1 MRAIAEAD
9 EQVEEVNPYLCFRKS
24 AGRIRRELRVDGRFY
39 VEEVEG
45 APSGKRPS
53 SPHIHDLFSDT
64 YYALQADFFVS
75 ALGDRLLSAL
85 TEKTGALHFIDLFCG
100 GGGLSLG
107 VHRAAEFLGLKA
119 RLLCA
124 VDIDEVALRLVK
136 RVFSPLITRCRSVE
150 DLMRYDVDRS
160 GALDDFISA
169 PTMLDAQIA
178 QFKGKVDLLTAGPPC
193 QGHSNLNNKTRGF
206 DNRNLLYF
214 TVPAFAVAL
223 DIPDIVIENVRSIEV
238 AEENVVEITT
248 RILERHGYKV
258 KKRVLN
264 AADFGTAQSRHRHF
278 LVASKR
284 REPNLEKACD
294 LLKVNPLSFN
304 DACRDMEPLSPELSM
319 LEESGELSPENK
331 ERIDY
336 LHDHDVDNLPNS
348 NRPECHRVEHS
359 YPAVYG
365 RIRGESPMTTITTG
379 FSSPGRGRFV
389 HPSERRTI
397 NIREAG
403 RVQGFPDGYWR
414 AAIELN
420 LKRAHY
426 HKIIGDAV
434 PSFIAYPLLLSL
446 FLTTYRRHRTVRGL
460 SCPW

>member
-1 MRAIAEAD
+1 MHAIAEAD
-9 EQVEEVNPYLCFRKS
+9 EQVEEINPSLCFRKS
-24 AGRIRRELRVDGRFY
+24 AGRLRRELKVGERLY
-39 VEEVEG
+39 VEEVEE
-45 APSGKRPS
+45 APLVRQPS
-53 SPHIHDLFSDT
+53 LPRTLDLFPETIDNS
-64 YYALQADFFVS
+64 LRADFFVS
-75 ALGDRLLSAL
+75 ALGDRPLKAL
-85 TEKTGALHFIDLFCG
+85 TEKTGTLHFIDLFCG

-107 VHRAAEFLGLKA
+107 IRRAAEFLGFKA

-124 VDIDEVALRLVK
+124 VDTDEVALRLVK
-136 RVFSPLITRCRSVE
+136 KAFSPLITRSRPVE
-150 DLMRYDVDRS
+150 DLVRYDVDRS

-178 QFKGKVDLLTAGPPC
+178 QFKGKVDLLIAGPPC

-223 DIPDIVIENVRSIEV
+223 GIPKIIIENVRSIEV

-248 RILERHGYKV
+248 RLLERHGYEIE
-258 KKRVLN
+258 KRVLN
-264 AADFGTAQSRHRHF
+264 AADFGTAQSRQRHF
-278 LVASKR
+278 LVAGKKGA
-284 REPNLEKACD
+284 PNLKKACEH
-294 LLKVNPLSFN
+294 LKVNPLSFN
-304 DACRDMEPLSPELSM
+304 EACLDMEPLPPSLSI
-319 LEESGELSPENK
+319 LEDVGDFSPENK

-336 LHDHDVDNLPNS
+336 LHDHDTDDLPNS

-365 RIRGESPMTTITTG
+365 RIRGKLPMTTITTG

-389 HPSERRTI
+389 HPRERRTI

-403 RVQGFPDGYWR
+403 RVQGFPDWYWK
-414 AAIELN
+414 AAIDLN
-420 LKRAHY
+420 FKRAHF

-434 PSFIAYPLLLSL
+434 PSFIAYPLLLSF
-446 FLTTYRRHRTVRGL
+446 FL
-460 SCPW
+460 

>member
-1 MRAIAEAD
+1 MRKMTGAGD
-9 EQVEEVNPYLCFRKS
+9 QVEKVNPKLCFRRS
-24 AGRIRRELRVDGRFY
+24 AGRLRRELRIGERLY
-39 VEEVEG
+39 VEEVESL
-45 APSGKRPS
+45 PSEKRSS
-53 SPHIHDLFSDT
+53 SPRTLDLFPGNPGMPEVDDCDEKGNSPR
-64 YYALQADFFVS
+64 ADFFVS
-75 ALGDRLLSAL
+75 ALGNRPLKAL
-85 TEKTGALHFIDLFCG
+85 TEKTGPFHFIDLFCG

-107 VHRAAEFLGLKA
+107 VRGAAEFLGLKA

-124 VDIDEVALRLVK
+124 VDTDEVALRLVK
-136 RVFSPLITRCRSVE
+136 KVFSPLITRCRSVE

-169 PTMLDAQIA
+169 PVMLDAQIA
-178 QFKGKVDLLTAGPPC
+178 QFKGKVDLLIAGPPC
-193 QGHSNLNNKTRGF
+193 QGHSNLNNRTRGF

-223 DIPDIVIENVRSIEV
+223 GIPNIIIENVRSIEV

-258 KKRVLN
+258 EQGVLN
-264 AADFGTAQSRHRHF
+264 AANFGAAQSRYRHF
-278 LVASKR
+278 LVAGKR
-284 REPNLEKACD
+284 GSPNLKRACD
-294 LLKVNPLSFN
+294 LLKVDHLSFN
-304 DACRDMEPLSPELSM
+304 EACRDMEPLSPDHSI
-319 LEESGELSPENK
+319 LERSGDLSPENK

-336 LHDHDVDNLPNS
+336 LHDHDVDNLPNF
-348 NRPECHRVEHS
+348 NRPECHRIEHS

-365 RIRGESPMTTITTG
+365 RIRGELPMTTITTG

-389 HPSERRTI
+389 HPFERRTI

-403 RVQGFPDGYWR
+403 RVQGFPDWYQK
-414 AAIELN
+414 AAIDLN
-420 LKRAHY
+420 LKRAHF

-446 FLTTYRRHRTVRGL
+446 FL
-460 SCPW
+460 